1 MHMCRPSSV
10 SSYATS
16 IAELQLRR
24 ALRGNTILRGVET
37 AILSAEQMRNF
48 EFVVNL
54 KAAMHI
60 GVTIPQEVLARAD
73 KVIR

>member
-1 MHMCRPSSV
+1 MHICWPSRV
-10 SSYATS
+10 SGYATS